1 MNDNQNAFVTRST
14 SRVLS
19 EPGGKSST
27 GFLFGG
33 STTANKKT
41 DKPASGAPPP
51 TSAKLEEEAA
61 VVAKEVKDKAAVI
74 AKEVEDKAAVVA
86 KEVVNK
92 AAGVAKQAEYTAAGN
107 FAQSEAARFKAKNE
121 AQHFSLCGNQS
132 SPAKNTTSSNA
143 FTSAATTNSY
153 NVITDRPTSRVVS
166 VGYCLVWTIVCQIVI
181 SLSLSLFQIS
191 YIYICMSV
199 ISQLRPPGGHSTIK
213 LG

>member
-1 MNDNQNAFVTRST
+1 MYPSQIICYLSLSHPFHRIQFENLIPPQLKMNDNQNAFVTRST

-41 DKPASGAPPP
+41 DKPASGAPPT
-51 TSAKLEEEAA
+51 TSKLEEEAA
-61 VVAKEVKDKAAVI
+61 VIAKEVKDKAAVI

-92 AAGVAKQAEYTAAGN
+92 AAVVAKQAEYMAAGN

-121 AQHFSLCGNQS
+121 AQHFSLCGNTS

-166 VGYCLVWTIVCQIVI
+166 VGYCCCLDVR
-181 SLSLSLFQIS
+181 LFAKCVFS
-191 YIYICMSV
+191 
-199 ISQLRPPGGHSTIK
+199 
-213 LG
+213 

>member
-51 TSAKLEEEAA
+51 TSKLEDEAA
-61 VVAKEVKDKAAVI
+61 VIAKEVKDKAAVI

-153 NVITDRPTSRVVS
+153 NVLTDRPTSRVVS
-166 VGYCLVWTIVCQIVI
+166 VGYCLVWTIVCQICDLTI
-181 SLSLSLFQIS
+181 SLSLSNIIHICT
-191 YIYICMSV
+191 YIHMDVCCITVEASW
-199 ISQLRPPGGHSTIK
+199 GT
-213 LG
+213 

>member
-1 MNDNQNAFVTRST
+1 MYPSQIICYLSLSHPFHRIQFENLIPPQLKMNDNQNAFVTRST

-33 STTANKKT
+33 STTVNKKT
-41 DKPASGAPPP
+41 GKPASGAPPT
-51 TSAKLEEEAA
+51 TSKLEEEAA
-61 VVAKEVKDKAAVI
+61 VI
-74 AKEVEDKAAVVA
+74 A

-92 AAGVAKQAEYTAAGN
+92 AADVAKQAEYMAAGN

-121 AQHFSLCGNQS
+121 AQHFSLCGNTS

-166 VGYCLVWTIVCQIVI
+166 VGYCCCLDVR
-181 SLSLSLFQIS
+181 LFAKCVFS
-191 YIYICMSV
+191 
-199 ISQLRPPGGHSTIK
+199 
-213 LG
+213 

>member
-1 MNDNQNAFVTRST
+1 MNDNQNAFVKRST

-41 DKPASGAPPP
+41 DKPAIGAPK
-51 TSAKLEEEAA
+51 TSKLEDEAA
-61 VVAKEVKDKAAVI
+61 VIAKEVKDKAAVI

-166 VGYCLVWTIVCQIVI
+166 VG
-181 SLSLSLFQIS
+181 LSLFGCAVVCHNNM
-191 YIYICMSV
+191 YV
-199 ISQLRPPGGHSTIK
+199 
-213 LG
+213 